1 LNILSLF
8 VNIYFCFKFGYK
20 KPSCKI
26 NTKKYMKLAKKNKKL
41 FEKSK
46 NGVLYLQQNAV
57 LFVDMNIN
65 FDYIVSYQQ

>member
-1 LNILSLF
+1 
-8 VNIYFCFKFGYK
+8 
-20 KPSCKI
+20 
-26 NTKKYMKLAKKNKKL
+26 MKLAKKNKKL